1 MTDHG
6 FVVPPESHIIF
17 LYFHGSLLDN
27 WSNCFYS
34 TVCQGLP
41 RWLSGK
47 GSAAN
52 AGNGPWGQDSPLEK
66 EMATQLQYFY
76 LENPMDGRAR
86 QATVHGVARS
96 RT

>member
-1 MTDHG
+1 MAPSYL
-6 FVVPPESHIIF
+6 FRLVPLLFIF
-17 LYFHGSLLDN
+17 SFIYQTT
-27 WSNCFYS
+27 

-52 AGNGPWGQDSPLEK
+52 AGNGPWGPDSPLEK